1 MTITFVNQLELLLND
16 PQIMFLIVEICDNLL
31 FSEILPRYNV
41 LADKIAAIRNP
52 SVEIC
57 SNFNDSVFI
66 ENIQLSLLVKK
77 SLKTESISMNEL
89 KKQFSLV
96 ETEQS
101 MKNIQRLIM
110 KAIQLNLIDAVI
122 DKKSNK
128 VFFL

>member
-1 MTITFVNQLELLLND
+1 
-16 PQIMFLIVEICDNLL
+16 MFLIVEICGDLL

-52 SVEIC
+52 SIEIC
-57 SNFNDSVFI
+57 SNFNEPVFI

-101 MKNIQRLIM
+101 VKNIQRLIM

-122 DKKSNK
+122 DKKLNK